1 MDHASISAAPTLSQ
15 FVAHV
20 FFAQDLLHYE
30 PLSAGIWYLA
40 IDFQL
45 FFCVVATA
53 MLSRVWVDRCG
64 AAGGPAGSL
73 AGAAAPTLQIL
84 AVPAVMSLFWWNR
97 NPSFDCWGFYYLSSY
112 FLGMLV
118 QGVISGSLRVVVL
131 WGYLGLIVV
140 AVAVDWR
147 PRLLV
152 AAGAALVILMAS
164 KLKQLPHWSGSRVV
178 GYLGEIS
185 FSLFLIHFPACLL
198 VNAWLTQWPLTPT
211 EAFAGMVAA
220 WGASLIFAVGFYH
233 LVERPSWRRWRWST
247 TGGALS
253 WLVREEAGKPPATLP
268 GQPTQKE

>member
-1 MDHASISAAPTLSQ
+1 MAYPLAPVLLDWLADPARY
-15 FVAHV
+15 VVRV
-20 FFAQDLLHYE
+20 FLVVGGFGTAQDLLHYE

-64 AAGGPAGSL
+64 AVGGPAGRL

-140 AVAVDWR
+140 
-147 PRLLV
+147 
-152 AAGAALVILMAS
+152 
-164 KLKQLPHWSGSRVV
+164 
-178 GYLGEIS
+178 
-185 FSLFLIHFPACLL
+185 
-198 VNAWLTQWPLTPT
+198 
-211 EAFAGMVAA
+211 
-220 WGASLIFAVGFYH
+220 
-233 LVERPSWRRWRWST
+233 
-247 TGGALS
+247 
-253 WLVREEAGKPPATLP
+253 
-268 GQPTQKE
+268 